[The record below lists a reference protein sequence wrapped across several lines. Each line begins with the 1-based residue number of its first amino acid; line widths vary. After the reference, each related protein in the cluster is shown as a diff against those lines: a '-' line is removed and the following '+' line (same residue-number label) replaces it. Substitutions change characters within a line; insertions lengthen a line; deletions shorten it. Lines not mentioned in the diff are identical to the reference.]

1 MRVNERFKKFQKH
14 DWVFLCKP
22 FSCLE
27 YPHTLEHKK
36 LLRLILITSYAAYQ
50 SVFALLT
57 SSSSRL
63 LLAKLSIIC
72 ITWLILF
79 VWWPETFTLGWKT
92 LTDKE
97 KVSYQKKSLKQKEKS
112 CPGRKSLTGKEKGLR
127 WKKKTFRERKSLV
140 LLREI
145 LRGKKV
151 SHNKTRKKVKVIV
164 INKTILYNSSFM
176 RIVLHYSYK
185 LF

>member
-14 DWVFLCKP
+14 DWVLLCKP

-79 VWWPETFTLGWKT
+79 VW
-92 LTDKE
+92 LTRNFYFGLKN
-97 KVSYQKKSLKQKEKS
+97 SHGQRKSLIPKEKS
-112 CPGRKSLTGKEKGLR
+112 QTERKVLP
-127 WKKKTFRERKSLV
+127 WKKKSHGERKRLA
-140 LLREI
+140 LKEKNFQ
-145 LRGKKV
+145 GKKK
-151 SHNKTRKKVKVIV
+151 SRAVKR
-164 INKTILYNSSFM
+164 NSQGKESF
-176 RIVLHYSYK
+176 SQ
-185 LF
+185 